1 MERTNTQQKSIV
13 KTWKPNQKQ
22 QLVIDFLKAHA
33 NEKFTLAEISE
44 NVKIELATGTTNI
57 LITRGLVEIE
67 KNAREVKCPC
77 CGHVKKVS
85 LYKIAK
91 VSD

>member
-1 MERTNTQQKSIV
+1 MERTNTQQKTIV
-13 KTWKPNQKQ
+13 KTWKPNKKQ

-33 NEKFTLAEISE
+33 NEKYTLAEISD

-77 CGHVKKVS
+77 CGHIKKVS

>member
-1 MERTNTQQKSIV
+1 MERTNTQQKTIV
-13 KTWKPNQKQ
+13 KTWKPNKKQ

-67 KNAREVKCPC
+67 KNAREIKCPC
-77 CGHVKKVS
+77 CGHIKKVS

>member
-1 MERTNTQQKSIV
+1 MENTQQKKSIV

-22 QLVIDFLKAHA
+22 QLVLDFLKAHA
-33 NEKFTLAEISE
+33 NEKFTLAEISK
-44 NVKIELATGTTNI
+44 NVKTELATGTTNI
-57 LITRGLVEIE
+57 LITRGLVDIE
-67 KNAREVKCPC
+67 KNAKEVKCPC